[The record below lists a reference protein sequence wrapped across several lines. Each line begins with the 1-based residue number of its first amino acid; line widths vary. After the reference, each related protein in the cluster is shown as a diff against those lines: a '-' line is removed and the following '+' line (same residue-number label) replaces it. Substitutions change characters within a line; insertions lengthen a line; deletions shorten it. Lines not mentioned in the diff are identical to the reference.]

1 MADLKIYHYDPRTG
15 DLLGEGK
22 ADPDPLDKGNW
33 LIPAHATSIE
43 PPAAAKDKVTRFDG
57 SKWVQ
62 DGGVIVVDPAPGEDP
77 KAVDPLA
84 KLVDFL
90 KANPDVLDLV
100 TKGIQSE
107 GKAK

>member
-1 MADLKIYHYDPRTG
+1 MADLKIYHYDPKTG
-15 DLLGEGK
+15 ELLGQGF
-22 ADPDPLDKGNW
+22 ADADPLDKGNW

-43 PPAAAKDKVTRFDG
+43 PPKPAKGKVTRFDG
-57 SKWVQ
+57 DKWVQ
-62 DGGVIVVDPAPGEDP
+62 DGSVIVVDPEPESKP
-77 KAVDPLA
+77 ETVDPLA

-90 KANPDVLDLV
+90 KANPDVLELV

>member
-1 MADLKIYHYDPRTG
+1 MADLKIYHYDPKTG
-15 DLLGEGK
+15 ELLGQGE
-22 ADPDPLDKGNW
+22 ADADPLDKGNW

-43 PPAAAKDKVTRFDG
+43 LPKPAKGKVTRFDG
-57 SKWVQ
+57 DKWVQ
-62 DGGVIVVDPAPGEDP
+62 DGSVIVVDPEPGSKPET
-77 KAVDPLA
+77 VDPLA

-90 KANPDVLDLV
+90 KANPDVLELV

>member
-1 MADLKIYHYDPRTG
+1 MADLKIYHYDPKTG

-22 ADPDPLDKGNW
+22 ADPDPLEKGNW

-57 SKWVQ
+57 DKWVQ
-62 DGGVIVVDPAPGEDP
+62 DGGVVIDTSPGQQP
-77 KAVDPLA
+77 QAVDPLA

-100 TKGIQSE
+100 AKGIQSE

>member
-1 MADLKIYHYDPRTG
+1 MANLKIYHFDPRTG
-15 DLLGEGK
+15 ELLGQGE

-43 PPAAAKDKVTRFDG
+43 PPAAAKDKATRFDG
-57 SKWVQ
+57 AKWVQ
-62 DGGVIVVDPAPGEDP
+62 DGGAIVVDPAPESKP
-77 KAVDPLA
+77 ETVDPLA

-100 TKGIQSE
+100 TKSIQSE